1 MSKDFIKFRYDGPIL
16 KDHSIDATDL
26 ASSLMALGDL
36 CKLANKKFNGDH
48 AIVKVMVNADLKQN
62 CFELNLELVQTFFE
76 TTKDILFDH
85 KTATAK
91 EILEW
96 IGIITS
102 GGGAVGL
109 GLFQF
114 LKWIKNRKIESQ
126 KSTIT
131 DGKEMVTVKIEGDN
145 NTVNITP
152 QTLALAKDQ
161 NAVKSAQRIVEPLKK
176 EGYDKIEFEHKNKVT
191 ERISKQDAEDIL
203 SIENNSLSDELKK
216 EGYDK
221 IELEHKNKV
230 TERISKQDAEDTP
243 SIENNSLF
251 DEEKCLENS
260 IITARIRAFS
270 PVYKKNAKSWTFD
283 YGGHNVLIDISET
296 NIAENAIKRGGSL
309 VNDTYTV
316 ELEITQKM
324 TNAGTI
330 KNRYKIKKVVHF
342 EPANLTD

>member
-1 MSKDFIKFRYDGPIL
+1 MSKDFVKFRYDGPIL

-203 SIENNSLSDELKK
+203 SIENNSLSDE
-216 EGYDK
+216 
-221 IELEHKNKV
+221 
-230 TERISKQDAEDTP
+230 
-243 SIENNSLF
+243 
-251 DEEKCLENS
+251 EKCLENS